1 MVQPTKKTGR
11 AWAEFQKAL
20 QKTLGCDASQED
32 CLRDSLAYCL
42 AFLNRAII
50 YLTRPLIRVK
60 MIAQAPMTSE
70 RSVEVRMMRHSR
82 AGVSNDSRCIIPSSA
97 VDENGH

>member
-1 MVQPTKKTGR
+1 
-11 AWAEFQKAL
+11 
-20 QKTLGCDASQED
+20 
-32 CLRDSLAYCL
+32 
-42 AFLNRAII
+42 
-50 YLTRPLIRVK
+50 
-60 MIAQAPMTSE
+60 MIAQAPMTSQ